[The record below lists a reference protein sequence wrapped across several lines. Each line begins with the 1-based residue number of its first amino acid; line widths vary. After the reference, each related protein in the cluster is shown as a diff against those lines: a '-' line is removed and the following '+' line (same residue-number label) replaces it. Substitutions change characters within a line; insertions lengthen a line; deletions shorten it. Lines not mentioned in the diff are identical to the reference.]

1 MIDKQKLVGYLNNV
15 KNQMVETYEY
25 YLSLIKQR
33 ADEIK
38 GIDDYEYGDYIESE
52 AYHLAGQ
59 QRRWRDIDRLLSFIG
74 KGWFDIK

>member
-25 YLSLIKQR
+25 YLGLIKQR

-52 AYHLAGQ
+52 AYHLAG
-59 QRRWRDIDRLLSFIG
+59 
-74 KGWFDIK
+74 